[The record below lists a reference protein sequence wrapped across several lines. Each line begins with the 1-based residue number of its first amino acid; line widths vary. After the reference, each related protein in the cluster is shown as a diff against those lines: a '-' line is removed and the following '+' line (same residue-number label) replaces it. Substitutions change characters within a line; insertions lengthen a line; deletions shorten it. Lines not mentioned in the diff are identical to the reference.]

1 MGVRSGGKVVFLN
14 NFDASAL
21 SLREFVL
28 DKLG

>member
-1 MGVRSGGKVVFLN
+1 VADPGGKVVFLKD
-14 NFDASAL
+14 FDASAR